1 MEDRFQNLFLDLTNK
16 AIHYLP
22 QLMAG
27 IFLVLLGWFFA
38 WFLKRLTVQIL
49 IAMNLGRHLT
59 RFRWGKAFSKMDV
72 RYGFYNFVGNM
83 VSFVVILVF
92 LNFALITWDLQF
104 LSSLLSE
111 AIGLFPRIAT
121 ALLIFGIGWIIARQ
135 AARALWEVLTRE
147 NIPRAMFIAD
157 YCRTVLILLFSAMAL
172 VQLNIARE
180 IVLIG
185 FSIIFVTLGV
195 IAVILVAL
203 LMRRHAETQRQH
215 LKDEK

>member
-1 MEDRFQNLFLDLTNK
+1 
-16 AIHYLP
+16 
-22 QLMAG
+22 
-27 IFLVLLGWFFA
+27 
-38 WFLKRLTVQIL
+38 
-49 IAMNLGRHLT
+49 
-59 RFRWGKAFSKMDV
+59 
-72 RYGFYNFVGNM
+72 M

-104 LSSLLSE
+104 LSALLSE

-147 NIPRAMFIAD
+147 NVPRAMFIAD

-195 IAVILVAL
+195 IGVILVAL

>member
-1 MEDRFQNLFLDLTNK
+1 
-16 AIHYLP
+16 
-22 QLMAG
+22 
-27 IFLVLLGWFFA
+27 
-38 WFLKRLTVQIL
+38 
-49 IAMNLGRHLT
+49 
-59 RFRWGKAFSKMDV
+59 
-72 RYGFYNFVGNM
+72 
-83 VSFVVILVF
+83 
-92 LNFALITWDLQF
+92 
-104 LSSLLSE
+104 
-111 AIGLFPRIAT
+111 
-121 ALLIFGIGWIIARQ
+121 
-135 AARALWEVLTRE
+135 LWEVLTRE
-147 NIPRAMFIAD
+147 NMPRAMFIAD